1 MHIGHNPLQ
10 LERKDT
16 FVLNILV
23 CLTLL
28 EMLMEIHCYIGILTD
43 NNIPNFSFELL

>member
-16 FVLNILV
+16 LVLHILL

-28 EMLMEIHCYIGILTD
+28 EMLMDIHCYIGILTD
-43 NNIPNFSFELL
+43 NNIQNFSFGLL